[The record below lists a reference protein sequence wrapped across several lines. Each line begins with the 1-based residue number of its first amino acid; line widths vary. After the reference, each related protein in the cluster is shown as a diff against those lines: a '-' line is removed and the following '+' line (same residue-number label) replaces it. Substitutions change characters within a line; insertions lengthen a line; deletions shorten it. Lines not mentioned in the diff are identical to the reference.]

1 MTAPRFRRLAVYC
14 GAADAALPRYG
25 DLAFAVGRG
34 LAERGIEVVYG
45 GGRVGLMGRVCD
57 GARSVG
63 GEVWGVLPQRLLDL
77 ELAHPDCTHLDV
89 VTTMHERK
97 ARMAALADG
106 FLALPGGWGTFEE
119 IFEAVTW
126 SQLGYHHKPACLL
139 DHEDFWS
146 GMVAQLDRAAADG
159 FLRPAFRGLLRHAT
173 TLDGALAAMA
183 EVTFADIAEVLASAP
198 PAP

>member
-1 MTAPRFRRLAVYC
+1 MMPPPFRRIAVYC
-14 GAADAALPRYG
+14 GAADATIPRYG

-63 GEVWGVLPQRLLDL
+63 GAVWGVLPQRLVDL
-77 ELAHPDCTHLDV
+77 ELAHPDCTQLEV
-89 VTTMHERK
+89 VQTMHERK
-97 ARMAALADG
+97 ARMADLSDG

-119 IFEAVTW
+119 IFEVVTW
-126 SQLGYHHKPACLL
+126 SQLGYHRKPACLL
-139 DHEDFWS
+139 DHDGFWA
-146 GMVAQLDRAAADG
+146 GMTAQLDRAAADG

-173 TLDGALAAMA
+173 SLDEALAELAD
-183 EVTFADIAEVLASAP
+183 VTFAEMADVLKGATP
-198 PAP
+198 TP